1 LDKLLFKFCELDND
15 QADKDG
21 ARRAS
26 LRQGLTSATSGT
38 KGEPPTVVLVCR
50 LLSDALALQQ
60 IFEGDIPAQVIL
72 QPVRGAYS
80 VVYSGGDASGKG
92 FGTLVTPLGM
102 DPLFKMGFWCTEF
115 SEKSSN
121 WREFQN
127 LLERLSKEA
136 TSGRLVAREVWI
148 ATDNSTAEKSFYKGR
163 STSPELDA
171 MVLELKL
178 IAM

>member
-1 LDKLLFKFCELDND
+1 
-15 QADKDG
+15 
-21 ARRAS
+21 
-26 LRQGLTSATSGT
+26 
-38 KGEPPTVVLVCR
+38 
-50 LLSDALALQQ
+50 
-60 IFEGDIPAQVIL
+60 
-72 QPVRGAYS
+72 
-80 VVYSGGDASGKG
+80 
-92 FGTLVTPLGM
+92 M